1 MQTHQFDV
9 VIVGAGGAGMR
20 AALESSARTRTA
32 VISKLYPTRS
42 HTGAAQGGMC
52 AALGNVE
59 DDNPE
64 WHTFDTVKG
73 GDYLVDQDAAT
84 IMADEAID
92 AVLDLERM
100 GLPFN
105 RTPDGRIDQRRFG
118 GHTRNHGEAA
128 VRRACYAA
136 DRTGHMILQTL
147 YQQCVKNEVAFYNE
161 FYCLDLLLD
170 HDLSTGEVPDG
181 EEVRVAGVV
190 AYELATGEIHVF
202 RAKSVVLATGGAG
215 KIYKTTSNA
224 HTLTGD
230 GMAIAYRR
238 GLPLEDMEFFQ
249 FHPTGL
255 AGLGILLSEAA
266 RGEGG
271 ILRNSEGERFME
283 RYAPTIKDLAP
294 RDIVARSMANE
305 VREGRGAGPNKDYVL
320 LDLTHLDP
328 AHIDAK
334 LPDITEFARTYLGIE
349 PYTEPVPVYPTAHY
363 AMGGVPTNVE
373 GEALRNTTDV
383 VRGLYAAG
391 EVACVS
397 VHGSNRL
404 GTNSLLDINVFGKR
418 AGISAAEYAATASW
432 VDLPE
437 DPSSLVVAELE
448 EMRARPD
455 GERISDIRRE
465 LQQTMDTNAQVFR
478 TAESLTR
485 CLTDVRALQER
496 YSRASVQDK
505 GRAFNTDLLE
515 ALELGFLLDIAE
527 VVVVGALNRRE
538 SRGGHFRE
546 DYPDRD
552 DAGFME
558 HTMAYRRPAG
568 SVVDSPAAAA
578 PAGEEVPDPTDGRPA
593 VVLGTKPVVTTV
605 YQPMERKY

>member
-1 MQTHQFDV
+1 MQTHQYDV

-20 AALESSARTRTA
+20 AALESSKEARTA

-42 HTGAAQGGMC
+42 HTGAAQGGMA
-52 AALGNVE
+52 AALANVE
-59 DDNPE
+59 DDNWE

-73 GDYLVDQDAAT
+73 GDYLVDQDAAE
-84 IMADEAID
+84 ILAKEAIES
-92 AVLDLERM
+92 VLDLERM

-105 RTPDGRIDQRRFG
+105 RTPEGKIDQRRFG
-118 GHTRNHGEAA
+118 GHTRDHGQSA

-147 YQQCVKNEVAFYNE
+147 YQNCVKQEVEFFNE
-161 FYCLDLLLD
+161 FYVLDLITD
-170 HDLSTGEVPDG
+170 HDLTTEEIADG
-181 EEVRVAGVV
+181 EEVNATGVV
-190 AYELATGEIHVF
+190 AYDLATGEIHVF
-202 RAKSVVLATGGAG
+202 QAKAIIFATGGAG
-215 KIYKTTSNA
+215 KIFKTTSNA

-230 GMAIAYRR
+230 GMALAYRR

-320 LDLTHLDP
+320 LDLTHLEP

-363 AMGGVPTNVE
+363 AMGGVPTNIK
-373 GEALRNTTDV
+373 GEVLRDGVNV
-383 VRGLYAAG
+383 VKGLYAAG

-418 AGISAAEYAATASW
+418 SGRAAAEYAKTASFHE
-432 VDLPE
+432 LPE
-437 DPSSLVVAELE
+437 DPTVRVVAQLD
-448 EMRARPD
+448 EMRNRPD
-455 GERISDIRRE
+455 GERVADIRKA
-465 LQQTMDTNAQVFR
+465 LQESMDLNAQVFR
-478 TAESLTR
+478 TGESLNA
-485 CLTDVRALQER
+485 ALADIRELQKR
-496 YSRASVQDK
+496 YRNASVQDK
-505 GRAFNTDLLE
+505 GKLFNTDLLE
-515 ALELGFLLDIAE
+515 AIELGFLLDIAE
-527 VVVVGALNRRE
+527 VTVVAAINRKE
-538 SRGGHFRE
+538 SRGGHYRE
-546 DYPDRD
+546 DYPNRD
-552 DAGFME
+552 DAHYML
-558 HTMAYRRPAG
+558 HTMAYRRPPEASDQAEG
-568 SVVDSPAAAA
+568 HIEGYFDHV
-578 PAGEEVPDPTDGRPA
+578 EEFDGYK
-593 VVLGTKPVVTTV
+593 VVLGSKPVIQTR
-605 YQPMERKY
+605 YEPMERKY

>member
-84 IMADEAID
+84 IMANEAID

-105 RTPDGRIDQRRFG
+105 RTPEGRIDQRRFG

-147 YQQCVKNEVAFYNE
+147 YQQCVKNEVAFFNE
-161 FYCLDLLLD
+161 FYVLDLILT
-170 HDLSTGEVPDG
+170 HDLTGREVPEG
-181 EEVRVAGVV
+181 EDVAVSGVV
-190 AYELATGEIHVF
+190 AYELSTGEIHVF

-230 GMAIAYRR
+230 GMALAYRR

-271 ILRNSEGERFME
+271 ILRNADGERFME

-373 GEALRNTTDV
+373 GEVLRDTTHV
-383 VRGLYAAG
+383 VKGLYAAG

-418 AGISAAEYAATASW
+418 AGISAAEYAAGASW
-432 VDLPE
+432 VDLPAAPA
-437 DPSSLVVAELE
+437 DAVVAQLE
-448 EMRARPD
+448 DMRARPQ
-455 GERISDIRRE
+455 GERVSDVRRE

-478 TAESLTR
+478 TAESLR
-485 CLTDVRALQER
+485 QAFQDIQVLQER
-496 YSRASVQDK
+496 YTRVSVQDK
-505 GRAFNTDLLE
+505 GRMFNTDLIE
-515 ALELGFLLDIAE
+515 AIELGFLLDIAE
-527 VVVVGALNRRE
+527 TVVVGALNRRE

-546 DYPDRD
+546 DYPKRD
-552 DAGFME
+552 DENFME
-558 HTMAYRRPAG
+558 HTMAYRRVPG
-568 SVVDSPAAAA
+568 VPVDSPALSA
-578 PAGEEVPDPTDGRPA
+578 PKGEEVPEPGPGRP
-593 VVLGTKPVVTTV
+593 VVLLGTKPVVTTV